1 MHKCKP
7 IRLSAIFHT
16 IYNASNII
24 IKLIYFN
31 IKNNNNIS
39 FIMSQAEID
48 AYIAQLSEMEKKVL
62 TIASTHLET
71 SFNIVKSIGF
81 QEWKKKQLLTN
92 SLHAKPLIGKL

>member
-1 MHKCKP
+1 
-7 IRLSAIFHT
+7 
-16 IYNASNII
+16 
-24 IKLIYFN
+24 
-31 IKNNNNIS
+31 
-39 FIMSQAEID
+39 MSQAEID

-62 TIASTHLET
+62 NIASTHLET